1 MNTTHQIIQLFLPHH
16 QASPLVD
23 LLLAQDNTPFFT
35 VVEAIGYGQP
45 EEQLSPAEQ
54 VEGAQRKMR
63 FDIELRAD
71 EVKPLLRHIRQAL
84 PTANIF
90 YRIVPIVDHAVL
102 SKARL

>member
-1 MNTTHQIIQLFLPHH
+1 MNNTHQLVQLFLPYH
-16 QASPLVD
+16 QATPLVD
-23 LLLAQDNTPFFT
+23 VLLAQENTPFFT
-35 VVEAIGYGQP
+35 VMEAFGYGQP

-63 FDIELRAD
+63 FDIELRTD

-90 YRIVPIVDHAVL
+90 YRIVPIIDHAPL
-102 SKARL
+102 SRAEL